1 MLLASLLTSPRGSFA
16 IKEWMKK
23 GSPSAGKALTDE
35 IARITG
41 AAPKAAQYAT
51 QTNLT
56 KNMTNREERASGGKV
71 GKRDYPAKRLN
82 KIERAARRA
91 QQEIA
96 LETTK
101 LMERPDEQ
109 IAQALRIAK
118 GEQ

>member
-1 MLLASLLTSPRGSFA
+1 MA
-16 IKEWMKK
+16 E
-23 GSPSAGKALTDE
+23 D
-35 IARITG
+35 
-41 AAPKAAQYAT
+41 
-51 QTNLT
+51 
-56 KNMTNREERASGGKV
+56 REERASGGKV